1 MVPKAERKVKTRLTH
16 SVLMI
21 NVTARK
27 QIKDKGKSVVMLVGE
42 STLRAEG
49 QPGCTV

>member
-1 MVPKAERKVKTRLTH
+1 VVPEAERKVKTRLTH

-27 QIKDKGKSVVMLVGE
+27 QINDKGKSVLMFVGE
-42 STLRAEG
+42 STLHAEG
-49 QPGCTV
+49 QPGYIV